1 MPLVPCR
8 ECGQSVSTEASTC
21 PHCGCSLP
29 ASSPASVPPTQSA
42 GPQPPAPPA
51 LPSGNDPALL
61 PHVRGWN
68 WGAFFLPWIWAF
80 AHGSALLAVLALLG
94 WFAGG
99 IVGLAI
105 AIYLGVKG
113 NELAWMH
120 RPFQSLEH
128 FREVQRI
135 WRNWGIALFL
145 LQVFMVVLILI
156 VTILLRLINSGG
168 Y

>member
-8 ECGQSVSTEASTC
+8 ECGQSVSTEASDC

-29 ASSPASVPPTQSA
+29 AAPTQSG
-42 GPQPPAPPA
+42 GPQPPAPSA

-61 PHVRGWN
+61 PQVRGWN
-68 WGAFFLPWIWAF
+68 WGAFFLSWIWAF
-80 AHGSALLAVLALLG
+80 AHGLALLG
-94 WFAGG
+94 VLALVGWLAIG
-99 IVGLAI
+99 ILGLAM

-113 NELAWMH
+113 NELAWTQ
-120 RPFQSLEH
+120 RPFRSLEH

-135 WRNWGIALFL
+135 WRNWGIALFV
-145 LQVFMVVLILI
+145 LQVFLALLGI
-156 VTILLRLINSGG
+156 VAAILLPLVASGG